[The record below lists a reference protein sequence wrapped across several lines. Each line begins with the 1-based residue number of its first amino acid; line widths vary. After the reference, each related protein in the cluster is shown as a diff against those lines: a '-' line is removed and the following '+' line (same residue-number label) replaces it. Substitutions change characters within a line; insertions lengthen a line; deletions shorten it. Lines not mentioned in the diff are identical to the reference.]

1 MSFGIDTLFP
11 MRARASRNSLISL
24 RKHSTLKIA
33 VVLVFALGMWVGLF
47 FMFLDAFRFLGKDM
61 IIDFKPLLVEILFA
75 VFFLSLLILLML
87 SNAIIAYGSLFRS
100 RETAFLLTRPIP
112 AAHIFAYKQSETLL
126 FSSWAFLFLA
136 LPLFVAYG
144 VTEHAQWYYYVGSAG
159 FFGAFALLPAALGGF
174 ITLLIG
180 RFMPRSP
187 KRILLFVVFAVA
199 LMGCLWAVFVTR
211 AFKLGMEA
219 PGTAWIRNVLG
230 RLTLSQNHLL
240 PSYWMGRGIQ
250 HLAAGELREATYRF
264 ALLMS
269 TSLFFGMLGIQLARK
284 FYVRAYHRVQVTARK
299 RRTLLGRWFYRLIEK
314 MLVGFSPEMRTL
326 IVKDIKT
333 FLRDPIQWSQV
344 LIFFGLLGVYFLN
357 MRHLQYDLTNE
368 VWNNMIGLLNLV
380 ATSLTLSTFTSRFI
394 FPLISL
400 EGRRFWVL
408 GLLPIDRASLIYSKF
423 WFAFVGS
430 FFISEGLIIVS
441 DVMLGVGISV
451 MILHGVTVLSICG
464 GLSGLAVGLGA
475 IYPNLREDNPSKI
488 VGGFGGTL
496 NLICSIFFVAAM
508 ITLMALPYHAK
519 FIGRGLDIKLL
530 REISLPMALGAIVMA
545 VLATTVPI
553 WLGVRAIRRLE
564 T

>member
-1 MSFGIDTLFP
+1 MSFGVDTLFP
-11 MRARASRNSLISL
+11 MRARVSRNSLISL
-24 RKHSTLKIA
+24 RKHSALKIA
-33 VVLVFALGMWVGLF
+33 VVLIFALGMWVGLF
-47 FMFLDAFRFLGKDM
+47 FMFLDAFHFLEKDM
-61 IIDFKPLLVEILFA
+61 ISDFKPLLVEILFA

-100 RETAFLLTRPIP
+100 RETAFLFTRPVP

-144 VTEHAQWYYYVGSAG
+144 VTEHAQWYYYAGSAG
-159 FFGAFALLPAALGGF
+159 FFGVFALLPAALGGL

-187 KRILLFVVFAVA
+187 KRILLFVVIVIA
-199 LMGCLWAVFVTR
+199 LLGCTWAVFLTR
-211 AFKLGMEA
+211 AFKIGMEA
-219 PGTAWIRNVLG
+219 PGTAWIRSVLG

-250 HLAAGELREATYRF
+250 HLAAGELREAAYRF
-264 ALLMS
+264 ALLAS

-284 FYVRAYHRVQVTARK
+284 LYVRAYHRVQAITRK
-299 RRTLLGRWFYRLIEK
+299 RRNLLGRWFYRLIEK
-314 MLVGFSPEMRTL
+314 TLFGFDLETRTL
-326 IVKDIKT
+326 IIKDLKT

-344 LIFFGLLGVYFLN
+344 LIFFGLLAVYFLN
-357 MRHLQYDLTNE
+357 MRHLQYDLSNPL
-368 VWNNMIGLLNLV
+368 WNNMIGLLNLV

-408 GLLPIDRASLIYSKF
+408 GLLPIDRAVLIYSKF
-423 WFAFVGS
+423 WFAFMGS
-430 FFISEGLIIVS
+430 FFISAGLMIIS
-441 DVMLGVGISV
+441 DLMLGAGIAV

-475 IYPNLREDNPSKI
+475 LYPNLREDNPSKI

-496 NLICSIFFVAAM
+496 NLICSIFFVAVM
-508 ITLMALPYHAK
+508 IALIALPYHAK

>member
-1 MSFGIDTLFP
+1 VSFGVDTLFP
-11 MRARASRNSLISL
+11 MRARVSRNSLISL
-24 RKHSTLKIA
+24 RKHSALKIA

-47 FMFLDAFRFLGKDM
+47 FMFLDAFRFLEKDM
-61 IIDFKPLLVEILFA
+61 ISDFKPLLVEILFA
-75 VFFLSLLILLML
+75 VFFLSLLVLLML

-100 RETAFLLTRPIP
+100 RETAFLLARPIP

-187 KRILLFVVFAVA
+187 KRILLFVVGAVV
-199 LMGCLWAVFVTR
+199 LLGCLWAVLVTR
-211 AFKLGMEA
+211 AFRLGMEA

-230 RLTLSQNHLL
+230 RLTLSQNDLL

-250 HLAAGELREATYRF
+250 HLAAGELREAAYRF
-264 ALLMS
+264 ALMIS
-269 TSLFFGMLGIQLARK
+269 TALFFGMLGIQLARRL
-284 FYVRAYHRVQVTARK
+284 YLSAYHRVQVTTHK
-299 RRTLLGRWFYRLIEK
+299 RRNPLGRGFYRLLEK
-314 MLVGFSPEMRTL
+314 MLVGFAPEMRTL
-326 IVKDIKT
+326 MVKDVKT
-333 FLRDPIQWSQV
+333 FLRDPVQWSQV

-357 MRHLQYDLTNE
+357 IRHLQYDLSSP

-408 GLLPIDRASLIYSKF
+408 GLLPLDRASLVYSKF
-423 WFAFVGS
+423 WFAFAGS
-430 FFISEGLIIVS
+430 FFISESLMIIS
-441 DVMLGVGISV
+441 DLMLGADIAV
-451 MILHGVTVLSICG
+451 MILHGITVLGICG

-475 IYPNLREDNPSKI
+475 LYPSLNEDNPSKI

-508 ITLMALPYHAK
+508 IALIALPYHAR
-519 FIGRGLDIKLL
+519 FIGRGFDIRLMQQV
-530 REISLPMALGAIVMA
+530 SFPMALGAIVMA
-545 VLATTVPI
+545 ASATMVPL